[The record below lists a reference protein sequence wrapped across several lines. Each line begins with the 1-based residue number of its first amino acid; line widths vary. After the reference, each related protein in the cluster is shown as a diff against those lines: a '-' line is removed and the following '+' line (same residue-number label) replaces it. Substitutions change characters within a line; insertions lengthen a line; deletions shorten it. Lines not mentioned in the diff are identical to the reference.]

1 MSRRFNIIVTVVISA
16 IFLGLTSV
24 FWQSYVRFGEAC
36 KDFGLSAAYY
46 FCELFGI
53 DYSFTPT
60 VTEYSDVLQWEILLP
75 SDWAGFTASAKEY
88 FALLIG
94 GENFAGYWAKVGDVM
109 LVAAKVIAVLLPC
122 VIVLILV
129 IYRMYRQGNTKHNQD
144 TKPLKI
150 FKWLARWTYQP
161 VKRAV
166 LSYRDYLSEHKGIWV
181 CWIILWVFH
190 LNLAS
195 IVTGFFA
202 YYFYFVL
209 SFDVGNL
216 YVQVCKLFIDLQ
228 VIFRHFPWWS
238 IVTVCWL
245 LFNRWRKNIAL
256 NRLRHFEARNCGFI
270 NELPIVSMACGSMGK
285 RKTTLITDMVLSQEV
300 MFRQKALEILQN
312 SDMKFPYFPWI
323 KFEDELRRCMEHGT
337 VYNLASVKTWVALKR
352 QRFARHRNIHWQIYS
367 YELERYGDTF
377 DDALKVNGLF
387 EVLETYAM
395 AYFIYVLESSLIVAN
410 YSIRTDNRMLDN
422 GNFPLWLVDFF
433 PKNRRLES
441 RHAHILDFDVL
452 RLGKKVLENNPRAG
466 SFEFGVVAITEIGKE
481 RGNNLELREIK
492 KGSEDTNQKND
503 LFNSWLKM
511 CRHSA
516 TVDNFP
522 FIKVFTDEQR
532 PESWGADA
540 RDLADIINIASCGEL
555 RLALPFYTIE
565 EMISEWAF
573 NRFMRL
579 YEDFRFRRGDNTLL
593 VHILKNFVAWFW
605 RRNLRIYNRFGY
617 SVLKIEKERGTMD
630 GKTENKKYYL
640 MNAKIYAKR
649 FSTDCFSDYFNEL
662 ARRSHVGL
670 MDYLEYA
677 TEKASVAEL
686 RAQNSYFINLLY
698 GGNPLKNVRSIR
710 MAVITS
716 PFAPQRGAAEC
727 AGSRLPKNRSSS
739 RRYVRSRHRR

>member
-1 MSRRFNIIVTVVISA
+1 MSRRFNIIVTVVISI
-16 IFLGLTSV
+16 IFLGLTAV

-46 FCELFGI
+46 VCELFGI
-53 DYSFTPT
+53 EYSFTPT
-60 VTEYSDVLQWEILLP
+60 VTKYSGVLQWDILLP
-75 SDWAGFTASAKEY
+75 DDWNGFTASAKEY
-88 FALLIG
+88 FALLIS

-109 LVAAKVIAVLLPC
+109 LVTAKVIAVLLPC
-122 VIVLILV
+122 VIVLLFV
-129 IYRMYRQGNTKHNQD
+129 VVRMYRQGNTKHNQD
-144 TKPLKI
+144 TKPLRV
-150 FKWLARWTYQP
+150 FKAISKYTYQP

-166 LSYRDYLSEHKGIWV
+166 LCYREYLSEHKGIWV

-216 YVQVCKLFIDLQ
+216 YVQICKLFIDLQ

-238 IVTVCWL
+238 IVTVCGL
-245 LFNRWRKNIAL
+245 LFNRWRKRIAL

-300 MFRQKALEILQN
+300 MFRQKALEILQQN
-312 SDMKFPYFPWI
+312 DMKFPYFPWI
-323 KFEDELRRCMEHGT
+323 AFEDELRRCMEHGT
-337 VYNLASVKTWVALKR
+337 VYNLASVKAWVALKR
-352 QRFARHRNIHWQIYS
+352 SRFIRHRNAQTQLYG
-367 YELERYGDTF
+367 YDYARYGTTF
-377 DDALKVNGLF
+377 DDSLKISRLF
-387 EVLETYAM
+387 EVLETYAQ

-410 YSIRTDNRMLDN
+410 YSVRTDNLMADN
-422 GNFPLWLVDFF
+422 GNFPMWLTDFF
-433 PKNRRLES
+433 PKRRRPQS

-452 RLGKKVLENNPRAG
+452 RLGKKVLGNNPKAG

-481 RGNNLELREIK
+481 RGNNLELKEVK
-492 KGSEDTNQKND
+492 KGTDETNQKND

-540 RDLADIINIASCGEL
+540 RDLADIINIASCGDM
-555 RLALPFYTIE
+555 RLSLPFYTIE
-565 EMISEWAF
+565 EMLSEWAC
-573 NRFMRL
+573 NRFLSL
-579 YEDFRFRRGDNTLL
+579 YYDFRFRRGDNTLL
-593 VHILKNFVAWFW
+593 VHILKSVVSWLW

-617 SVLKIEKERGTMD
+617 SILKIEKERGTMD

-649 FSTDCFSDYFNEL
+649 FSTDCFSDYFNDV
-662 ARRSHVGL
+662 AKKSKTGL
-670 MDYLEYA
+670 MDYIEYV
-677 TEKASVAEL
+677 TEKATVDEL
-686 RAQNSYFINLLY
+686 KMQNSYFINSLY
-698 GGNPLKNVRSIR
+698 GNAGN
-710 MAVITS
+710 
-716 PFAPQRGAAEC
+716 
-727 AGSRLPKNRSSS
+727 GSA
-739 RRYVRSRHRR
+739 

>member
-1 MSRRFNIIVTVVISA
+1 MSRRFNIIVTIAISA
-16 IFLGLTSV
+16 IFLGLTAV

-46 FCELFGI
+46 VCELFGT
-53 DYSFTPT
+53 DYSFSPT
-60 VTEYSDVLQWEILLP
+60 VTEYSGVLQWEIFLP
-75 SDWAGFTASAKEY
+75 SDWEGFTASAKEY
-88 FALLIG
+88 FALLIS

-109 LVAAKVIAVLLPC
+109 LVAAKVIAVILPC
-122 VIVLILV
+122 VIVLLLV

-144 TKPLKI
+144 TKPLRV
-150 FKWLARWTYQP
+150 FKAISKFTYQSL
-161 VKRAV
+161 KRAV
-166 LSYRDYLSEHKGIWV
+166 LCYREYLSEHKGIWV
-181 CWIILWVFH
+181 CWIVLWVFH
-190 LNLAS
+190 LNFAS

-209 SFDVGNL
+209 SFDVANF

-245 LFNRWRKNIAL
+245 LFNRWRRNIAL

-270 NELPIVSMACGSMGK
+270 NELPIVSMAGGSMGK

-312 SDMKFPYFPWI
+312 NDMKFPYFPWI
-323 KFEDELRRCMEHGT
+323 AFEDELRACMKHGT

-352 QRFARHRNIHWQIYS
+352 SRFARHRNAQTQLYG
-367 YELERYGDTF
+367 YDYARYGTTF
-377 DDALKVNGLF
+377 DDSLKISRLF

-395 AYFIYVLESSLIVAN
+395 AYFIYVIQSSLIVAN
-410 YSIRTDNRMLDN
+410 YSIRTDNAILDN
-422 GNFPLWLVDFF
+422 GNFSLWLTDFF
-433 PKNRRLES
+433 PKNRRTES

-452 RLGKKVLENNPRAG
+452 RLGKKVLENNPKAG

-481 RGNNLELREIK
+481 RGNNLELREVK
-492 KGSEDTNQKND
+492 RNTDDTNQKND

-540 RDLADIINIASCGEL
+540 RDLADILYINSCGDM
-555 RLALPFYTIE
+555 RLSLPFYAIE
-565 EMISEWAF
+565 EMLSEWAF
-573 NRFMRL
+573 NRFIRL

-593 VHILKNFVAWFW
+593 VHILKSVVAWLW

-617 SVLKIEKERGTMD
+617 SILKIEKERGTMD

-649 FSTDCFSDYFNEL
+649 FSTDCFSDYFNDL

-686 RAQNSYFINLLY
+686 RVQNSYFINLLY
-698 GGNPLKNVRSIR
+698 GGNP
-710 MAVITS
+710 
-716 PFAPQRGAAEC
+716 
-727 AGSRLPKNRSSS
+727 
-739 RRYVRSRHRR
+739 

>member
-16 IFLGLTSV
+16 IFLGLTAV

-46 FCELFGI
+46 VCELFGL
-53 DYSFTPT
+53 DYSFAPT
-60 VTEYSDVLQWEILLP
+60 VTEYSNVLRWEILLP
-75 SDWAGFTASAKEY
+75 DDWNGFTASASEY
-88 FALLIG
+88 FALLIS

-109 LVAAKVIAVLLPC
+109 LVVAKVIAVLLPC
-122 VIVLILV
+122 VIALLLV

-144 TKPLKI
+144 TKPLRV
-150 FKWLARWTYQP
+150 FKAISKYTYQP

-166 LSYRDYLSEHKGIWV
+166 LYYREYLSEHKGVWV

-195 IVTGFFA
+195 IVMGFFA

-209 SFDVGNL
+209 SFDVANL
-216 YVQVCKLFIDLQ
+216 YVQVCKLLIDLQ

-270 NELPIVSMACGSMGK
+270 NELPIVSMACGSMGR
-285 RKTTLITDMVLSQEV
+285 RKTALITDMVLSQEV
-300 MFRQKALEILQN
+300 MFRQKALSILQN
-312 SDMKFPYFPWI
+312 NDMKFPYFSWI
-323 KFEDELRRCMEHGT
+323 AFEDELRRCMEHGT
-337 VYNLASVKTWVALKR
+337 VYNLASVKAWVALKR
-352 QRFARHRNIHWQIYS
+352 SRYLRHGDTNRQLYG
-367 YELERYGDTF
+367 YDMCRYGHTF
-377 DDALKVNGLF
+377 DDALKVSGLF

-410 YSIRTDNRMLDN
+410 YSVRTDNRMLDN
-422 GNFPLWLVDFF
+422 GNFPLWLTDFF
-433 PKNRRLES
+433 PKNRRTES

-452 RLGKKVLENNPRAG
+452 RLGRKVLENNPRAG

-481 RGNNLELREIK
+481 RGNNLELKEVK
-492 KGSEDTNQKND
+492 KGAEDTNQKND

-516 TVDNFP
+516 TVGNFP

-540 RDLADIINIASCGEL
+540 RDLADIINIASCGDM

-565 EMISEWAF
+565 EMISEWSF

-579 YEDFRFRRGDNTLL
+579 HEDFRFRRGDNTLL
-593 VHILKNFVAWFW
+593 VHILKSVVSWLW

-617 SVLKIEKERGTMD
+617 SILKIEKERGTMD

-649 FSTDCFSDYFNEL
+649 FSTDCFSDYFNDMASKSGMGL
-662 ARRSHVGL
+662 A
-670 MDYLEYA
+670 DYREYV
-677 TEKASVAEL
+677 TERASVDEL
-686 RAQNSYFINLLY
+686 KAQNSYFIRALY
-698 GGNPLKNVRSIR
+698 G
-710 MAVITS
+710 A
-716 PFAPQRGAAEC
+716 
-727 AGSRLPKNRSSS
+727 
-739 RRYVRSRHRR
+739 